1 MQLGTGSV
9 INPMMRGM
17 QGAFM
22 RVSYVPGPNMMPQ
35 YHQHMGGFMMPSMV
49 VAQPVI
55 QPVYNILN

>member
-35 YHQHMGGFMMPSMV
+35 Y
-49 VAQPVI
+49 
-55 QPVYNILN
+55 Y